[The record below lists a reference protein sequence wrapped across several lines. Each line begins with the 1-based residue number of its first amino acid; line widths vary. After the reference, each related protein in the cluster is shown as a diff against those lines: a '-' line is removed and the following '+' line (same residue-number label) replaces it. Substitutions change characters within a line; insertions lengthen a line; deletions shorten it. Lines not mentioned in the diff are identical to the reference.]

1 MSDQIIIE
9 LIHVVP
15 PLIWSIV
22 TAIALLVFRS
32 AIREN
37 LLPRITRFKAF
48 GVEVEAAI
56 KQELEKVAEAA
67 PQSVGGSEQRTQV
80 ARRASN
86 HANILR
92 GANVLVVDD
101 NPAGMAGTI
110 RILEDLGVNVE
121 IARSTRDAMRALQR
135 KSFDVVNSDMR
146 RGSDPLAGLE
156 LIREMRDASLRQPVV
171 LYVGRYEPEKGVPAG
186 AFGITN
192 RIDELINLNIDA
204 LERVRT

>member
-1 MSDQIIIE
+1 
-9 LIHVVP
+9 
-15 PLIWSIV
+15 
-22 TAIALLVFRS
+22 
-32 AIREN
+32 
-37 LLPRITRFKAF
+37 
-48 GVEVEAAI
+48 
-56 KQELEKVAEAA
+56 
-67 PQSVGGSEQRTQV
+67 
-80 ARRASN
+80 
-86 HANILR
+86 
-92 GANVLVVDD
+92 
-101 NPAGMAGTI
+101 
-110 RILEDLGVNVE
+110 LGVNVE